1 MSRPRRVWFIGV
13 LCFVCGCEQ
22 LGNPPQFA
30 TGPTQ
35 WKGEQ
40 GHLVTTTRS
49 FRYEKTIRRLVSEGL
64 GELDHADASIGPSQT
79 LTIVSVVPRGLS
91 QRRHRAYRKALA
103 HNIAISEIDRCG
115 GSQFDP
121 ELAHGFLE
129 SIDLFREEGRSLEEF
144 PDVRETQSGLMAP
157 RR

>member
-1 MSRPRRVWFIGV
+1 VSRPRRAWFIGV

-35 WKGEQ
+35 WNGEQ

-49 FRYEKTIRRLVSEGL
+49 FRNEKTIRRIVSEGL

-79 LTIVSVVPRGLS
+79 LTIVSVVPRRLS
-91 QRRHRAYRKALA
+91 QKRRRAVKLVTTFQLA
-103 HNIAISEIDRCG
+103 
-115 GSQFDP
+115 
-121 ELAHGFLE
+121 
-129 SIDLFREEGRSLEEF
+129 GRSPL
-144 PDVRETQSGLMAP
+144 VRRWSAP
-157 RR
+157 PSSRHWGAAFALPKPPSDAVTSVAP